1 MVSHIHLWSP
11 GDPVCSEGLRLLM
24 GVAASYA
31 VSDLKLL
38 DLLDEAIPSRQ
49 EEIWVDVFDLA
60 KCRTQSDIQEFLPG
74 ITKLVQTPIWNLV
87 KWAFD
92 RGRTRFLCTRT
103 NSKTRRGLVILDQ
116 CRAGFADAQDVCNE
130 LVP

>member
-60 KCRTQSDIQEFLPG
+60 KCRTQSDIQEFFPG
-74 ITKLVQTPIWNLV
+74 ITKLVQTPILGIWSNGHLTEVAQGFYARERILKLV
-87 KWAFD
+87 E
-92 RGRTRFLCTRT
+92 G
-103 NSKTRRGLVILDQ
+103 S
-116 CRAGFADAQDVCNE
+116 
-130 LVP
+130 

>member
-74 ITKLVQTPIWNLV
+74 ITQTCPN
-87 KWAFD
+87 
-92 RGRTRFLCTRT
+92 
-103 NSKTRRGLVILDQ
+103 
-116 CRAGFADAQDVCNE
+116 ADLEFGQMGI
-130 LVP
+130 